1 MLKELNAIAQGL
13 LGLEGY
19 PTTPLWPGGAPR
31 RDASDEERDR
41 SVRSCVEALPA
52 ACLRAGTPVCP
63 GG

>member
-19 PTTPLWPGGAPR
+19 PTTPLWPGGASLRPG
-31 RDASDEERDR
+31 DEERDR
-41 SVRSCVEALPA
+41 SVRPCVEVLPA
-52 ACLRAGTPVCP
+52 ACLRTGTPVCP